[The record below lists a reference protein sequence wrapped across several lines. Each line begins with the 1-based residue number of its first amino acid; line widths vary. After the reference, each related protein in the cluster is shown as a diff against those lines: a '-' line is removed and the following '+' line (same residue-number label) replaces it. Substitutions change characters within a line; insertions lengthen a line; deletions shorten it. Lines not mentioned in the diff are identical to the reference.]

1 MNVISF
7 RSRSERNS
15 ILKMCV
21 IVKIQTLIKI
31 VARSAVEHGIAKHI
45 LLTALSDE
53 YDFARNAA
61 KGEMHEQ
68 C

>member
-1 MNVISF
+1 
-7 RSRSERNS
+7 
-15 ILKMCV
+15 
-21 IVKIQTLIKI
+21 